1 MADRAVKIAPSVLS
15 ADFSRLGEQ
24 VAEAAAG
31 GADYIH
37 LDIMDGHFVPALT
50 FGPIVVKAIRRW
62 TDIPLDVHMMVSQP
76 QNYISELAAAGAD
89 VITVHA
95 EANDTAAAIDAIH
108 ARGLKAGVA
117 IRPST
122 PLSALDPWLD
132 AAELLLPM
140 SVEPGFCGQ
149 EFDEG
154 TYDRIR
160 ALREAR
166 PDALIEVD
174 GGVTC
179 ENAAALR
186 KAGADILVSGSAIFG
201 TEDPVAAALTIAGL
215 E

>member
-1 MADRAVKIAPSVLS
+1 MAVVAPSMLG
-15 ADFSRLGEQ
+15 ADFGRLRELAEL
-24 VAEAAAG
+24 VAPHSG
-31 GADYIH
+31 YLHMDV
-37 LDIMDGHFVPALT
+37 MDGHFVPNLTMGPDTVAALR
-50 FGPIVVKAIRRW
+50 GIA
-62 TDIPLDVHMMVSQP
+62 PLDVHLMVTDPLNFVESF
-76 QNYISELAAAGAD
+76 ADAGAD
-89 VITVHA
+89 IITVHA

-122 PLSALDPWLD
+122 PLSALDQWLD

-149 EFDEG
+149 KFDEG

-160 ALREAR
+160 SLREAR
-166 PDALIEVD
+166 PDTLIEVD

-186 KAGADILVSGSAIFG
+186 EAGADILVSGSAIFG
-201 TEDPVAAALTIAGL
+201 TEDPVAAARTIAGL

>member
-1 MADRAVKIAPSVLS
+1 MAVVAPSMLG
-15 ADFSRLGEQ
+15 ADFGRLRELAEL
-24 VAEAAAG
+24 VAPHSG
-31 GADYIH
+31 YLHMDV
-37 LDIMDGHFVPALT
+37 MDGHFVPNLTIGPDTVAALR
-50 FGPIVVKAIRRW
+50 GIA
-62 TDIPLDVHMMVSQP
+62 PLDVHLMVTDPLNFVESF
-76 QNYISELAAAGAD
+76 ADAGAD
-89 VITVHA
+89 IITVHA
-95 EANDTAAAIDAIH
+95 EANDTAEAIDAIH
-108 ARGLKAGVA
+108 ARGLKAGIA

-122 PLSALDPWLD
+122 PLDALDPWLD

-149 EFDEG
+149 KFDEG

-166 PDALIEVD
+166 PDTLIEVD

-186 KAGADILVSGSAIFG
+186 EAGADILVSGSAIFG
-201 TEDPVAAALTIAGL
+201 TEDPVAAARTIAGR

>member
-1 MADRAVKIAPSVLS
+1 MAVVAPSMLG
-15 ADFSRLGEQ
+15 ADFGRLRELAEL
-24 VAEAAAG
+24 VAPHSG
-31 GADYIH
+31 YLHMDV
-37 LDIMDGHFVPALT
+37 MDGHFVPNLTMGPDTVAALR
-50 FGPIVVKAIRRW
+50 GIA
-62 TDIPLDVHMMVSQP
+62 PLDVHLMVTDPLNFVESF
-76 QNYISELAAAGAD
+76 ADAGAD
-89 VITVHA
+89 IITVHA
-95 EANDTAAAIDAIH
+95 EANDTAEAIDAIH
-108 ARGLKAGVA
+108 ARGLKAGIA

-122 PLSALDPWLD
+122 PLDALDPWLD

-149 EFDEG
+149 KFDEG

-166 PDALIEVD
+166 PDTLIEVD

-186 KAGADILVSGSAIFG
+186 EAGADILVSGSAIFG
-201 TEDPVAAALTIAGL
+201 TEDPVAAARTIAGL